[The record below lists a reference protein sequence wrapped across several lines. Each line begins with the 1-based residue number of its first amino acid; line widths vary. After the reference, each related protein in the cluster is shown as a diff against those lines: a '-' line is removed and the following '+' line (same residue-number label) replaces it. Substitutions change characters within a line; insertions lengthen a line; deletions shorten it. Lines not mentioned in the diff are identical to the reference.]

1 MGANRGAIDAVVPTV
16 CHDLGQRNGHRLPDP
31 SFTPAPEPPVD
42 RVPVAILGRHIAPR
56 CAAAQPQEYPIDV
69 GSVLLRQATAAP
81 VHCFNRKQ
89 ALQNMPFCLGE
100 IAPAQ
105 ACLQKAALNQAGSRS
120 STNLSTSPSM
130 HGIVTAIVEE
140 RQPATLTAH
149 SLIAIK
155 LPLGWVDQRALLGLN

>member
-120 STNLSTSPSM
+120 STNLSTSLS
-130 HGIVTAIVEE
+130 
-140 RQPATLTAH
+140 
-149 SLIAIK
+149 
-155 LPLGWVDQRALLGLN
+155 DGLHLNCIGNWREYRRYECRNLVGSKGCAG